1 MIKNI
6 NELINNLNHDNSS
19 TRLNSLSQL
28 IEMAKSGVYDVVPAG
43 GHVNNHIHTNYS
55 FSPYSP
61 SKAIWMA
68 FKSGLSTAG
77 IMDHDSI
84 SGAIEFIEA
93 GKIAG
98 IATTIGIE
106 CRTDFSATPLNGR
119 RINNPDQD
127 SIAYVAI
134 HGIPHTQ
141 ITKVDEFFSKYRYL
155 RNERNKK

>member
-84 SGAIEFIEA
+84 SGA
-93 GKIAG
+93 
-98 IATTIGIE
+98 
-106 CRTDFSATPLNGR
+106 
-119 RINNPDQD
+119 
-127 SIAYVAI
+127 
-134 HGIPHTQ
+134 
-141 ITKVDEFFSKYRYL
+141 
-155 RNERNKK
+155 